1 MRCFNRSADPAYPD
15 NEGAGADQYIYTQ
28 LYHPTQPDGS
38 FNHLLNRELE
48 LGMRTLPP
56 SINWVGRASGRGVIR
71 TSYSGPQ
78 ALPKGRIPPTILQR
92 AGGGGGGP
100 GYAEQKSIR
109 NVPAPLI
116 LTDGSGVD
124 RWMEELLR
132 MPGRI

>member
-1 MRCFNRSADPAYPD
+1 MLQSLSSAYPD
-15 NEGAGADQYIYTQ
+15 NEGAGADQYISTQ

-56 SINWVGRASGRGVIR
+56 SINLVGGASGRGVIR

-78 ALPKGRIPPTILQR
+78 ALPKGRIPPTIIER
-92 AGGGGGGP
+92 AGGGGP

-109 NVPAPLI
+109 NVPAKVNPLF
-116 LTDGSGVD
+116 
-124 RWMEELLR
+124 
-132 MPGRI
+132 

>member
-92 AGGGGGGP
+92 AGGGEAGRGMRN
-100 GYAEQKSIR
+100 KSLFEMFR
-109 NVPAPLI
+109 RPLF
-116 LTDGSGVD
+116 
-124 RWMEELLR
+124 
-132 MPGRI
+132 